1 MGEHS
6 QACSHPKLL
15 HRSPCKA
22 TPEKVLEFSWH
33 ALRVWAPALSRMWEN
48 NQLLQLP
55 ISEVTAREM
64 TKVPISFEIF
74 AKAEVKSYTDP
85 TPRASRSTH
94 MHSQNSPAKR

>member
-22 TPEKVLEFSWH
+22 TPEKVVEFSWH
-33 ALRVWAPALSRMWEN
+33 ALRIRAPVLSLMWEN

-55 ISEVTAREM
+55 IREVTAREM
-64 TKVPISFEIF
+64 TKVPISFKIF

-85 TPRASRSTH
+85 TPRAS
-94 MHSQNSPAKR
+94 